1 MDNLTHLTYKRHI
14 CWFEYISW
22 YEPKHTIFKYR
33 YVTNNYKK
41 AVMKSHCEEDKIVIC
56 FLRKQNYCEKQLLG
70 WIGLDKS
77 PLLLSCCCLLP
88 PDEYLQLLPV
98 NYQRA
103 PPVLPVED
111 AKEDGNHEEPRQL
124 SLKAASRVSNP
135 ERHLI
140 VNHPHHDDESWLP
153 AWTRLDSSKARSVP

>member
-1 MDNLTHLTYKRHI
+1 MA
-14 CWFEYISW
+14 
-22 YEPKHTIFKYR
+22 
-33 YVTNNYKK
+33 NNYKK
-41 AVMKSHCEEDKIVIC
+41 AVMKSNCEEEKIVIV
-56 FLRKQNYCEKQLLG
+56 FEEEKNNCEKQLLG
-70 WIGLDKS
+70 AIGLDKS

-140 VNHPHHDDESWLP
+140 VNHPHHDDES
-153 AWTRLDSSKARSVP
+153 